1 MRDPKKRI
9 GPRFETWYHGF
20 FDSLTQAK
28 TMMVHR
34 HRAVREGLATKNVRR
49 QDCCTYW
56 ELCSRLKQSRIL
68 QESITQ

>member
-28 TMMVHR
+28 TMMMHR
-34 HRAVREGLATKNVRR
+34 HRTVREGLATKNVRR

-56 ELCSRLKQSRIL
+56 E
-68 QESITQ
+68 